1 MKPLSKNLNPDCRY
15 YTARKDYQ
23 RGFYIS
29 KDRRGQEQN
38 YNLMSLSIGIVST
51 EDINA
56 KSYAQIASI
65 ATEVKKAAKMQ
76 PGSAIVKNRR
86 ITNAGLD

>member
-1 MKPLSKNLNPDCRY
+1 MKPLSKRFESGLPLLHGAEDFQ
-15 YTARKDYQ
+15 K
-23 RGFYIS
+23 GFYIS

-38 YNLMSLSIGIVST
+38 YNLLSLSIGIVST
-51 EDINA
+51 EDIHA
-56 KSYAQIASI
+56 KSYAQVASI

-86 ITNAGLD
+86 ITNERID